1 VPSSSTATADVTAQ
15 IQVCSAQALPT
26 SKPLATRVIATI
38 RIVHIIIHQLPSMS
52 IC

>member
-26 SKPLATRVIATI
+26 SKPLATKIIAI
-38 RIVHIIIHQLPSMS
+38 VRIVFVIIHQLPSMS